1 MRGCGKLIL
10 IECKLFLRE
19 PPAFF
24 FTLVFPSLLLVF
36 FGSIFG
42 NEADPDYGGGFGYVD
57 TAVPGF
63 VALMIGTIA
72 FMGIPITT
80 ASRREHK
87 VLRRFRATP
96 LDPIAYLSAQIF
108 VYWLMGLLGFVLL
121 LALGKA
127 LFGLRVAGSWP
138 SLLAGFTVSA
148 LSFFAAGYVVASLS
162 PTGRVAQAVGQI
174 LFFPMMF
181 LSGASIPLQMMPST
195 MRQVADFLPLT
206 HVVKL
211 LQALSLGQG
220 WPMVPVAVLI
230 TMLVMGTAVS
240 SKVFRWE

>member
-1 MRGCGKLIL
+1 MRGCWKLIL
-10 IECKLFLRE
+10 VESKLFLRE
-19 PPAFF
+19 PPAFV

-80 ASRREHK
+80 SSRREHK

-96 LDPIAYLSAQIF
+96 LHPIAYLAAQIA
-108 VYWLMGLLGFVLL
+108 VYWMMALLGLVLL
-121 LALGKA
+121 LVLGKA
-127 LFGLRVAGSWP
+127 LFGLRVVGSWG
-138 SLLAGFTVSA
+138 SLLLGFTLSA

-162 PTGRVAQAVGQI
+162 ATGRMAQAVGQI

-181 LSGASIPLQMMPST
+181 LSGASIPLQMMPGT
-195 MRQVADFLPLT
+195 MRDLAEFLPLT

-211 LQALSLGQG
+211 LQSLSLGQG
-220 WPMVPVAVLI
+220 WAVLPV
-230 TMLVMGTAVS
+230 TVLTAMLVMGTLVS